1 MLALVTGGKP
11 HNQLPSKLLQ
21 MTTAA
26 LQARYPLTQGVNPWL
41 VTLSVMLP
49 TFMEVLDTAIA
60 SVALPYIAGSV
71 SASNSEATWV
81 LTSYLVA
88 NAVILPASNWFA
100 RRFGRKRFLLSC
112 ITIFTVASFF
122 CGAAPSLG
130 VLLLARVMQGAG
142 GGALQ
147 PLSQSILLE
156 SFPINQRSMSMAASG
171 LGIVLAPVLGP
182 TLGGWLTDTFSWRY
196 AFYINIPIGILAIVM
211 VSRFVHDP
219 PYIKNAKVG
228 RFDNIGFGLLVV
240 WSGCLQIVLD
250 KGQEDDWFSAVWVR
264 WAVAALVISLVG
276 WIWHSWT
283 HPQGLVDLHVLKNRN
298 FRTGCFLIAM
308 LGMCIYI
315 TIAILPLYYQE
326 ILGYTAFT
334 AGLVVGPRGIGSFIG
349 SPVIGILG
357 SRFDNRKLMSA
368 GFIAFGLCALMFGTV
383 DLGIGPYTLLIP
395 ITLTG
400 FALSFV
406 FVPMATLSMATITN
420 KEMGA
425 ATGLSNMLRN
435 IGGSIGIAMAT
446 TALVRRSAFHQ
457 TQLGAN
463 ITSSTWVFQQ
473 KAAALSGYLG
483 HHVGAAQSKPGA
495 MGLLYGMMEQQAAL
509 KAYVD
514 VFRWTALLAFFCAAA
529 VWLFEKPVKP
539 LAPNTSVH

>member
-1 MLALVTGGKP
+1 
-11 HNQLPSKLLQ
+11 

-26 LQARYPLTQGVNPWL
+26 AQARYPLTQGVNPWL
-41 VTLSVMLP
+41 VTASVMLP

-60 SVALPYIAGSV
+60 SVALPYIAGSL

-100 RRFGRKRFLLSC
+100 RRFGRKRFLLTC
-112 ITIFTVASFF
+112 IIIFTIASFF

-130 VLLLARVMQGAG
+130 VILLARVLQGAG

-156 SFPINQRSMSMAASG
+156 SFPISKRSMSMAAYG
-171 LGIVLAPVLGP
+171 LGIVVAPVIGP

-196 AFYINIPIGILAIVM
+196 AFYINIPVGILAVFM

-228 RFDNIGFGLLVV
+228 AFDNIGFGLLMV
-240 WSGCLQIVLD
+240 WTGSLQIVLD
-250 KGQEDDWFSAVWVR
+250 RGQEDDWFGAAWVR
-264 WAVAALVISLVG
+264 WTVAALATSLVL

-283 HPQGLVDLHVLKNRN
+283 KPNGLVDLHVLKDRN
-298 FRTGCFLIAM
+298 FRTGCILIAL

-334 AGLVVGPRGIGSFIG
+334 AGLVVGPRGI
-349 SPVIGILG
+349 LG
-357 SRFDNRKLMSA
+357 SRIDNRKLLSA
-368 GFIAFGLCALMFGTV
+368 GFLGFGICALIFGTINL
-383 DLGIGPYTLLIP
+383 DIGPYTLLIP

-406 FVPMATLSMATITN
+406 FVPLSTMMMATIPN
-420 KEMGA
+420 KEMGN
-425 ATGLSNMLRN
+425 ATGLANMLRN
-435 IGGSIGIAMAT
+435 IGGSIGISMAT
-446 TALVRRSAFHQ
+446 TALIRRAALHQ
-457 TQLGAN
+457 TEIGAN
-463 ITSSTWVFQQ
+463 LTPSTMVFQQ
-473 KAAALSGYLG
+473 KSQLIAGYLG
-483 HHVGAAQSKPGA
+483 HHIGPAQARPGSL
-495 MGLLYGMMEQQAAL
+495 GLIYGLMEQQSAL
-509 KAYVD
+509 MAYVD

-529 VWLFEKPVKP
+529 AWLFKKPVKHA
-539 LAPNTSVH
+539 APPPGVH